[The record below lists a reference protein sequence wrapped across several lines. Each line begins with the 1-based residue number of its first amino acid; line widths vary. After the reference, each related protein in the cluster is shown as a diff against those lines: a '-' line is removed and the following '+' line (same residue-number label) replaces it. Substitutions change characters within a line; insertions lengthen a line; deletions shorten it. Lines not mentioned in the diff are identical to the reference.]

1 MSWKTRGRHGKKYC
15 YAYRNGHIRYVG
27 TETSPAAMRATQEAE
42 ARQKLRQERQA
53 LDQLANLEQSASKTI
68 DLLLASQ
75 MLTNGYTFRKGEWR
89 RQA

>member
-1 MSWKTRGRHGKKYC
+1 MSWKTRGKHGKKYY
-15 YAYRNGHIRYVG
+15 YAYRNGKIQYIG
-27 TETSPAAMRATQEAE
+27 TEYSLAAKQALQEAE

-75 MLTNGYTFRKGEWR
+75 MLTNGYRFRKGEWR